1 MAVKG
6 EQIIQTRKE
15 KIKAEDKSSDLEWK
29 ISQKQKENESLDM
42 ELQNLEMQSNLKQ
55 NDIRSKQD

>member
-1 MAVKG
+1 MAAKG